1 VVLGTDISSLINSQD
16 NMGETVD
23 VLVVGSLFILLVSCR
38 LRLMHY
44 TAGNYGTGRRS
55 GGVSALIC
63 AVLDDRRRVDEDDEL
78 KYSTFIRV
86 GSGMSFADYVEIR
99 SRRWKEYNY
108 ANPRERP
115 SWLLASEKG
124 IISEDKGDCYLEPE
138 E

>member
-1 VVLGTDISSLINSQD
+1 
-16 NMGETVD
+16 M
-23 VLVVGSLFILLVSCR
+23 
-38 LRLMHY
+38 LR

-78 KYSTFIRV
+78 KYSTFVRV

-99 SRRWKEYNY
+99 SRPWKEYNY

-124 IISEDKGDCYLEPE
+124 SISEDKGDCYLEPE